1 MTPSA
6 ALVQNSFQ
14 LFYCC
19 KAWKRIMCWWFH
31 ARNSTSGGKLW
42 PCGQEIWLTP
52 THSQASGYLFN
63 TCKNGQYYDLLLI
76 SHIACLYACIF
87 LQIYDMLLFTVC
99 LRIMWTFIKQCHQ
112 YPHLILCIF
121 DLWPQKTW
129 KHYIMTVIATLN
141 WGHVLSSYDMLKV
154 MKWMHL
160 RGQWTAVSCQES
172 DPRSLA
178 AQTTE
183 LRPPSSQRCG

>member
-1 MTPSA
+1 
-6 ALVQNSFQ
+6 
-14 LFYCC
+14 
-19 KAWKRIMCWWFH
+19 
-31 ARNSTSGGKLW
+31 
-42 PCGQEIWLTP
+42 
-52 THSQASGYLFN
+52 
-63 TCKNGQYYDLLLI
+63 
-76 SHIACLYACIF
+76 
-87 LQIYDMLLFTVC
+87 MLLFTVC

-160 RGQWTAVSCQES
+160 RGQWTAVSCPES
-172 DPRSLA
+172 YPRSLA
-178 AQTTE
+178 SSCQ
-183 LRPPSSQRCG
+183 LRPLSFDHHPPNGVGNMAVRGRVSKGEYHREGVYAWRHWLVYRWLTLCIDPLSLACSEHSCNDIILMMSYFIIINN